1 MYRVVL
7 VDDERLIV
15 QGLTKVVPWGKLGC
29 EVAGTAHDGISGLE
43 LIRKIQ
49 PDIIINGDDV
59 QLEVKTEKNKYETIS
74 WEDMQY
80 QVNAAIKKAA
90 NE

>member
-1 MYRVVL
+1 MRQPIRDLSSEKPVPPRFCDVVI
-7 VDDERLIV
+7 E
-15 QGLTKVVPWGKLGC
+15 
-29 EVAGTAHDGISGLE
+29 
-43 LIRKIQ
+43 
-49 PDIIINGDDV
+49 GDDV
-59 QLEVKTEKNKYETIS
+59 RLEIKTDKNRYESIS

>member
-1 MYRVVL
+1 MR
-7 VDDERLIV
+7 
-15 QGLTKVVPWGKLGC
+15 Q
-29 EVAGTAHDGISGLE
+29 A
-43 LIRKIQ
+43 IRNLSSDK
-49 PDIIINGDDV
+49 PTPPRFCDVIIDGDDV
-59 QLEVKTEKNKYETIS
+59 QLEVKTYKNRYEKIS

>member
-1 MYRVVL
+1 MR
-7 VDDERLIV
+7 
-15 QGLTKVVPWGKLGC
+15 Q
-29 EVAGTAHDGISGLE
+29 A
-43 LIRKIQ
+43 IRNLSSSK
-49 PDIIINGDDV
+49 PTPPRFCDVIIEGDDV
-59 QLEVKTEKNKYETIS
+59 QLEVKTDKYKYETIS

>member
-1 MYRVVL
+1 MR
-7 VDDERLIV
+7 
-15 QGLTKVVPWGKLGC
+15 Q
-29 EVAGTAHDGISGLE
+29 A
-43 LIRKIQ
+43 IRNLNSDK
-49 PDIIINGDDV
+49 PTPPRFCDVIINGDDV
-59 QLEVKTEKNKYETIS
+59 KLEVKTEKNKYETIS

>member
-1 MYRVVL
+1 MR
-7 VDDERLIV
+7 
-15 QGLTKVVPWGKLGC
+15 Q
-29 EVAGTAHDGISGLE
+29 A
-43 LIRKIQ
+43 IRNLSSDK
-49 PDIIINGDDV
+49 PTPHRFCDVIIDGDDV
-59 QLEVKTEKNKYETIS
+59 QLEVKTDKNKYETIS

>member
-1 MYRVVL
+1 LR
-7 VDDERLIV
+7 
-15 QGLTKVVPWGKLGC
+15 Q
-29 EVAGTAHDGISGLE
+29 A
-43 LIRKIQ
+43 IRNLSSNK
-49 PDIIINGDDV
+49 PTPPRFCDVIINGDDV

>member
-1 MYRVVL
+1 MRQAIRNLNSNKPTPPRFCDV
-7 VDDERLIV
+7 IV
-15 QGLTKVVPWGKLGC
+15 KG
-29 EVAGTAHDGISGLE
+29 E
-43 LIRKIQ
+43 
-49 PDIIINGDDV
+49 DV
-59 QLEVKTEKNKYETIS
+59 TLEVKTDKNKYETIS